1 MSGVISRTAKIW
13 GGPGRAV
20 GVAFLPAGWGVFTSL
35 PARDYVDD
43 IVPLSTFAGAA
54 ADTLLHA
61 VQAAPDDAAL
71 VAALDA
77 WLRTRMAGADGPD
90 AALVTAHEALL
101 DPDVRSVT
109 GWADRLGRSPRQA
122 ERLALTYFGMSPK
135 ALLRRQRFLR
145 SFAAI
150 REQPP
155 GLWARM
161 IDPGYVDQSQFIR
174 DFRYFM
180 GMPPRAYFARDFS
193 FMRAAGKARAA
204 LLGDPLHGL
213 HAAVPAS
220 APSKE

>member
-1 MSGVISRTAKIW
+1 
-13 GGPGRAV
+13 
-20 GVAFLPAGWGVFTSL
+20 
-35 PARDYVDD
+35 
-43 IVPLSTFAGAA
+43 
-54 ADTLLHA
+54 
-61 VQAAPDDAAL
+61 
-71 VAALDA
+71 
-77 WLRTRMAGADGPD
+77 
-90 AALVTAHEALL
+90 
-101 DPDVRSVT
+101 VRSVAE
-109 GWADRLGRSPRQA
+109 WARRLGRSPRQA

-155 GLWARM
+155 GLWGRM
-161 IDPGYVDQSQFIR
+161 IDPGYADQSQFIR

-213 HAAVPAS
+213 HAAVS
-220 APSKE
+220 AADPFKS

>member
-1 MSGVISRTAKIW
+1 V
-13 GGPGRAV
+13 
-20 GVAFLPAGWGVFTSL
+20 L
-35 PARDYVDD
+35 
-43 IVPLSTFAGAA
+43 
-54 ADTLLHA
+54 
-61 VQAAPDDAAL
+61 AAPDDAAL

-77 WLRTRMAGADGPD
+77 WFRGLVAGAAPPD

-101 DPDVRSVT
+101 DPDVRSVAD
-109 GWADRLGRSPRQA
+109 WARRLGRSTRQT

-155 GLWARM
+155 GRWGRM

-180 GMPPRAYFARDFS
+180 GMPPSAYFARDVS
-193 FMRAAGKARAA
+193 FLRAAGKARAA

-213 HAAVPAS
+213 HAAVSGSDA
-220 APSKE
+220 A